1 MPKGY
6 AIITSNVRDQTRL
19 FEYIQA
25 ATPSVIEAGGNL
37 LVADAPERVLEGE
50 WHGNRT
56 TILEFPTV
64 EAAQHWYD
72 CAEYQS
78 VIGIRHEAADS
89 NGVIIAG
96 FELPP
101 EQAHG
106 AGKRISGEVAHR

>member
-6 AIITSNVRDQTRL
+6 VTFTLDVRDEARL

-25 ATPSVIEAGGNL
+25 ATPSVLDAGGNVI
-37 LVADAPERVLEGE
+37 VAGAPERVLEGE

-56 TILEFPTV
+56 AILEFPTV

-78 VIGIRHEAADS
+78 VIGIRHEAAES
-89 NGVIIAG
+89 NAVIIAG
-96 FELPP
+96 FELPS
-101 EQAHG
+101 EQADYAEERFFG
-106 AGKRISGEVAHR
+106 VAGQS

>member
-19 FEYIQA
+19 VEYIEA

-37 LVADAPERVLEGE
+37 IVAGAPERVLEGE

-56 TILEFPTV
+56 AILEFPTV

-78 VIGIRHEAADS
+78 VIGIRHQAADS

-106 AGKRISGEVAHR
+106 AGERLSGEVALS

>member
-6 AIITSNVRDQTRL
+6 AIFTLDVRDEARL

-25 ATPSVIEAGGNL
+25 ATPSVLEAGGN
-37 LVADAPERVLEGE
+37 VIVSGAPERVPEGE

-56 TILEFPTV
+56 AILEFPTV
-64 EAAQHWYD
+64 EAAQRWYD

-78 VIGIRHEAADS
+78 VIDIRHEAAVS
-89 NGVIIAG
+89 NAMIIAG

-101 EQAHG
+101 EPAHG
-106 AGKRISGEVAHR
+106 TGERVSGEVANS